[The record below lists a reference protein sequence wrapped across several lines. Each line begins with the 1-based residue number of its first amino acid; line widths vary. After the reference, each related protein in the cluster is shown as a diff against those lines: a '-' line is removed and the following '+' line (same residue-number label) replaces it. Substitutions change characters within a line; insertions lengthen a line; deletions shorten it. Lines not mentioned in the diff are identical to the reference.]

1 MIWLWKCYFLWPLRA
16 RFWISLLQSKVT
28 FVHFY
33 CKFFLDVR
41 KKIINYYIFFK
52 IIRFVSGV
60 DIILHKVDEETNCSL
75 VLRKENGKMLVVFL
89 LSAHTGKYK
98 NIGATKPP
106 QRRTARSLWKIIKN
120 VVSLECFMI
129 SKCIMHKKKN
139 GLKWSKK
146 MYYVQDQRPSMKLA
160 YKGRGYI
167 LIEVRRHINCIFRI
181 RNENLFSPQ
190 DCEILFLPSELWISI
205 IKVTKIVPF

>member
-1 MIWLWKCYFLWPLRA
+1 M
-16 RFWISLLQSKVT
+16 LQSKVT

-33 CKFFLDVR
+33 CKFFLDVK

-98 NIGATKPP
+98 NIGATKTP
-106 QRRTARSLWKIIKN
+106 TKTDSKIFVKNNKKCGKLGMFYDIQMHYAQEKKWIKT
-120 VVSLECFMI
+120 E
-129 SKCIMHKKKN
+129 
-139 GLKWSKK
+139 
-146 MYYVQDQRPSMKLA
+146 
-160 YKGRGYI
+160 
-167 LIEVRRHINCIFRI
+167 
-181 RNENLFSPQ
+181 
-190 DCEILFLPSELWISI
+190 
-205 IKVTKIVPF
+205 